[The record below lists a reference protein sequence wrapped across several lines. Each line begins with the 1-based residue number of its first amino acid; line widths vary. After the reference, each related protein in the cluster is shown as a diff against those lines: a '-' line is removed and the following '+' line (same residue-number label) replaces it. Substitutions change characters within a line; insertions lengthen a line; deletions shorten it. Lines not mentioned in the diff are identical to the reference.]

1 MPIYPYR
8 GAEGK
13 GDRVCAEG
21 SSPLDSIEVSPGV
34 VFSFFLE
41 GEGLT
46 CIPSCSRFPG
56 RPSDCV
62 VVKGADKPV

>member
-34 VFSFFLE
+34 VFSFFWREKVSPVSL
-41 GEGLT
+41 
-46 CIPSCSRFPG
+46 
-56 RPSDCV
+56 V
-62 VVKGADKPV
+62 AADFLVDLQTV